1 LYSNLIH
8 QELAGMSDPTGE
20 NVKVNLRGGL
30 SLTINQINRIHQ
42 NLSKLLEN
50 VPAKFA
56 LLVDTS
62 GQLVTTSGDKGRIDS
77 SILGSLIAADLA
89 ASQEIARLTG
99 EFQDYQMILREGDR
113 THIIISEAGKNLAFL
128 VIFSREVPIG
138 WARRLIQNTAREI
151 GLLCEKM
158 DAISPEEP
166 EEAVPGNLPDLFT
179 DALDQIWKD

>member
-1 LYSNLIH
+1 
-8 QELAGMSDPTGE
+8 MSDPTSE
-20 NVKVNLRGGL
+20 SIKVNLRGGL
-30 SLTINQINRIHQ
+30 SLTVNQINRIHQ
-42 NLSKLLEN
+42 NLSKLIES
-50 VPAKFA
+50 VPARFA

-62 GQLVTTSGDKGRIDS
+62 GQLVTTVGDKGKIES

-99 EFQDYQMILREGDR
+99 EFQEYQMILREGDK
-113 THIIISEAGKNLAFL
+113 THIIISEAGKSLAFL

-138 WARRLIQNTAREI
+138 WARRLIQNTAHEI

-158 DAISPEEP
+158 ETNTLEQPEEM
-166 EEAVPGNLPDLFT
+166 VTGNLPDLFT

>member
-1 LYSNLIH
+1 
-8 QELAGMSDPTGE
+8 MSDPTGE

-30 SLTINQINRIHQ
+30 SLTVNQINQIHQ
-42 NLSKLLEN
+42 YLSKLLES

-62 GQLVTTSGDKGRIDS
+62 GQLVTTTGDKGRIDP

-99 EFQDYQMILREGDR
+99 EFQDYQMILREGDK
-113 THIIISEAGKNLAFL
+113 THIIISEAGKCLAFL

-138 WARRLIQNTAREI
+138 WARRLIQNSARDI
-151 GLLCEKM
+151 GALCERM
-158 DAISPEEP
+158 DTNTLEQPEE
-166 EEAVPGNLPDLFT
+166 VVTGNLPDLFT